1 MKRFLSVVAACAVA
15 LMVFS
20 CGSKE
25 VTKTTPIQEI
35 EAPDWVKKGSGAFD
49 DDKGKV
55 FYGVGSASNIGNYAL
70 LRSTADNRA
79 RSEIAKIF
87 EFYTASLMKDYTAS
101 TSAGEANVHADEQHV
116 EEAIKTVS
124 SATLSGVEI
133 VDHWQH
139 PATGELFSLAKLDLE
154 SFKDSLQNARE
165 LNARAREFIRE
176 NADKLHQELKEEEER
191 MLER

>member
-1 MKRFLSVVAACAVA
+1 MKRFLGIIGACIVG
-15 LMVFS
+15 LTLLS

-35 EAPDWVKKGSGAFD
+35 EAPDWVKKGSGAYD

-55 FYGVGSASNIGNYAL
+55 FYGVGSASNIGNAAL

-124 SATLSGVEI
+124 SATLSGVQI
-133 VDHWQH
+133 IDHWQH
-139 PATGELFSLAKLDLE
+139 PATGEFFSLAELDLE
-154 SFKDSLQNARE
+154 SFKQSLENARE
-165 LNARAREFIRE
+165 LNSQAREFIRD
-176 NADKLHQELKEEEER
+176 NADKLHEELREEEDRMRER
-191 MLER
+191 